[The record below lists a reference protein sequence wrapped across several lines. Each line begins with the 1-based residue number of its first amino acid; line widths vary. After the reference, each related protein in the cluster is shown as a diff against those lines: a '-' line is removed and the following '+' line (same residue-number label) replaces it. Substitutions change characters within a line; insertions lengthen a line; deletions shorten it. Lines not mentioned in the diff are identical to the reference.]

1 MTAVLHE
8 GRRINPPPP
17 VGYRSFGQPP
27 TLTPRQTEVLRWRAL
42 GLTNPAVAD
51 ALGVSEFTV
60 RTLIARAFRSTNAA
74 CLVDALRAV
83 GWLQVPAA

>member
-42 GLTNPAVAD
+42 GLTNRAIARE
-51 ALGVSEFTV
+51 LFISEYTV
-60 RTLIARAFRSTNAA
+60 RNLLAEAFRRTHAA
-74 CLVDALRAV
+74 CLVDVLRAV
-83 GWLQVPAA
+83 GWLRVPG